1 MRVLVCGARGQVGH
15 ELMRLAPEWVE
26 LIGLGS
32 AELDITDPQAVSTVV
47 ENVRPELIINA
58 SAYTAVDRAESDV
71 AGAYAVNR
79 DGVGYLAVEAQRLGV
94 PFFHISTDYVFSG
107 DANEPYR
114 EDQPTG
120 PTGVYGAS
128 KLAGEQVLAAIC
140 SRHLILRTS
149 WVFGSHGANFVKTM
163 LRLGREREELAV
175 VADQQG
181 CPTSA
186 RSIALALWHL
196 ATVWRRD
203 AALEWGVYHFAGQPA
218 VSWHGFAVEIFRQ
231 ALESGLLARIPL
243 LRPITSQEYPTPA
256 RRPLWSVL
264 DCSKGRALLGLESA
278 PWQDELRLVLAELAS
293 WAW

>member
-26 LIGLGS
+26 PVGLGS
-32 AELDITDPQAVSTVV
+32 AELDITDPQAVSAVV
-47 ENVRPELIINA
+47 RDVRPELIINA

-79 DGVGYLAVEAQRLGV
+79 DGVGYLAAEAQRLGI
-94 PFFHISTDYVFSG
+94 PLFHISTDYVFSG
-107 DANEPYR
+107 DASEPYR
-114 EDQPTG
+114 EDQLTG

-128 KLAGEQVLAAIC
+128 KLAGEQVLAATC

-181 CPTSA
+181 CPTST
-186 RSIALALWHL
+186 RSIAQALWHL
-196 ATVWRRD
+196 AAVWRRD
-203 AALEWGVYHFAGQPA
+203 AVLEWGVYHFAGQPA
-218 VSWHGFAVEIFRQ
+218 VSWHEFAVEIFRQ
-231 ALESGLLARIPL
+231 ALESGLLSRIPRV
-243 LRPITSQEYPTPA
+243 RPITSQEYPTPA

-264 DCSKGRALLGLESA
+264 DCSKGRGRLGLEPAS
-278 PWQDELRLVLAELAS
+278 WQEELRLVLAELPS
-293 WAW
+293 

>member
-26 LIGLGS
+26 PVGLGS
-32 AELDITDPQAVSTVV
+32 AELDITDPQAVSAVV
-47 ENVRPELIINA
+47 RDVRPELIINA

-79 DGVGYLAVEAQRLGV
+79 DGVGYLAAEAQRLGI
-94 PFFHISTDYVFSG
+94 PLFHISTDYVFSG
-107 DANEPYR
+107 DASEPYR

-128 KLAGEQVLAAIC
+128 KLAGEQVLAATC

-186 RSIALALWHL
+186 RSIAQALWHSAAL
-196 ATVWRRD
+196 WRRD
-203 AALEWGVYHFAGQPA
+203 AVLEWGVYHFAGQPA
-218 VSWHGFAVEIFRQ
+218 VSWHEFAVEIFRQ
-231 ALESGLLARIPL
+231 ALESGLLARIPRV
-243 LRPITSQEYPTPA
+243 RPITSQEYPTPA

-264 DCSKGRALLGLESA
+264 DCSKARARLGLEPA
-278 PWQDELRLVLAELAS
+278 PWREELRLVLAELPS
-293 WAW
+293 

>member
-26 LIGLGS
+26 PVGLGS
-32 AELDITDPQAVSTVV
+32 AELDITDPQAVSAVV
-47 ENVRPELIINA
+47 RDVRPELIINA

-79 DGVGYLAVEAQRLGV
+79 DGVGYLAAEAQRLGV
-94 PFFHISTDYVFSG
+94 PLFHISTDYVFSG
-107 DANEPYR
+107 DACEPYR
-114 EDQPTG
+114 EDQLTG

-128 KLAGEQVLAAIC
+128 KLAGEQVLAATC
-140 SRHLILRTS
+140 SQHLILRTS

-186 RSIALALWHL
+186 RSIAQALWHSAAL
-196 ATVWRRD
+196 WRRD
-203 AALEWGVYHFAGQPA
+203 AVLEWGVYHFAGQPA
-218 VSWHGFAVEIFRQ
+218 VSWHEFAVEIFRQ
-231 ALESGLLARIPL
+231 ARESGLLVHIPRV
-243 LRPITSQEYPTPA
+243 RPITSQEYPTPA

-264 DCSKGRALLGLESA
+264 DCSKGRARLGLELAS
-278 PWQDELRLVLAELAS
+278 WQEELRLVLAELPS
-293 WAW
+293 